1 MYFDASGYK
10 YRAWEDGGYNSYYID
25 EEYYLFDNQGIMQT
39 IKSLVI
45 VIMVRMEKL
54 LETNG
59 FNPLEDIDIIMII
72 VVTIAEGLVQMVQN
86 MQILKKSM
94 VNTMPLIRMVI

>member
-39 IKSLVI
+39 NKEFGNRYYGEDGKA
-45 VIMVRMEKL
+45 VRNKWVQSSGGYRYY
-54 LETNG
+54 N
-59 FNPLEDIDIIMII
+59 DYCSYYR
-72 VVTIAEGLVQMVQN
+72 EGLVQMVQN